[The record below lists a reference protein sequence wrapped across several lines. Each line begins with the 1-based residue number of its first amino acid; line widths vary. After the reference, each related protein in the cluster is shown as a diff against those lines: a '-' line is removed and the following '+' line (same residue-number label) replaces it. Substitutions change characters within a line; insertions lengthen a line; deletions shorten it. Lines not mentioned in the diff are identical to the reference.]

1 MYLIENSALTA
12 LYNFLFLL
20 FWKYL
25 VLFTKK
31 DEKTKK
37 EKMRKRRKKKTA
49 GGVTEAPGLQNLS
62 VGLGRDLVINKD

>member
-1 MYLIENSALTA
+1 MENSALTA

-25 VLFTKK
+25 VLFNKR

-37 EKMRKRRKKKTA
+37 EKMRKRKKKKTA
-49 GGVTEAPGLQNLS
+49 GRVTEAPGHQNLS
-62 VGLGRDLVINKD
+62 VD

>member
-1 MYLIENSALTA
+1 MENSALTA

-25 VLFTKK
+25 VLFTKR

-37 EKMRKRRKKKTA
+37 EKMRKRKKKK
-49 GGVTEAPGLQNLS
+49 L
-62 VGLGRDLVINKD
+62 LVE